1 VSDDPYGD
9 KTLQRYLTT
18 TAFAYPDAGTLG
30 DHLRGSI
37 EGPGFWT
44 VDLAL
49 SRIVSFATQQNVE
62 LRLEVFNLLNNF
74 NWGDPVTNLDAGN
87 FGQITSQ
94 AGDPRIM
101 QFGIKY
107 GF

>member
-1 VSDDPYGD
+1 V
-9 KTLQRYLTT
+9 
-18 TAFAYPDAGTLG
+18 
-30 DHLRGSI
+30 
-37 EGPGFWT
+37 
-44 VDLAL
+44 
-49 SRIVSFATQQNVE
+49 
-62 LRLEVFNLLNNF
+62 LNNF

-87 FGQITSQ
+87 FGQINSQ